1 MKIMAKN
8 IVLYG
13 KKNCPQCKMMKK
25 FFDENS
31 VIYDYIDIEEDSAAL
46 QTVKD
51 LGFVAVPVTEIPLTV
66 MSLQY
71 EADKEKSPVK
81 RVGDSYFFGG
91 FRPNLVSSLRV
102 PK

>member
-1 MKIMAKN
+1 MAKN

-13 KKNCPQCKMMKK
+13 KKNCLQCKMIKK

-31 VIYDYIDIEEDSAAL
+31 VIYDYIDIEEDSSAL
-46 QTVKD
+46 QRVKE
-51 LGFVAVPVTEIPLTV
+51 LGFSAAPVTEIPLTV

-71 EADKEKSPVK
+71 EVDKEKSPVK
-81 RVGDSYFFGG
+81 RIGDSYFFSG
-91 FRPNLVSSLRV
+91 FRPDLVRSLKV